1 MIRCT
6 KEEINEPGSEIWE
19 RRLSWK
25 TKGIVSRNLGLA
37 CVSQTNTYAQ
47 FQQTHNYCEKEKKD
61 VVQMFVLYLCNHS
74 YLTFGGNSQGI
85 FF

>member
-19 RRLSWK
+19 HRLSWK
-25 TKGIVSRNLGLA
+25 TKGIVSRTLGLA
-37 CVSQTNTYAQ
+37 YVSQTNTYAP
-47 FQQTHNYCEKEKKD
+47 FRQTHNYCEKKKEN

-74 YLTFGGNSQGI
+74 YLTFGGNS
-85 FF
+85 

>member
-6 KEEINEPGSEIWE
+6 KEEINEQGSEICE

-25 TKGIVSRNLGLA
+25 AKGN
-37 CVSQTNTYAQ
+37 CVQKLTCLSQTNTYAQ
-47 FQQTHNYCEKEKKD
+47 FRQTHNYSEKKKKKKKN

-74 YLTFGGNSQGI
+74 CLTFGGNS
-85 FF
+85 